1 MRSCARWVCM
11 CSDKRIVCSTIPGR
25 VFEVC
30 GGGAGKKG
38 IMPEN
43 MVEVMEVI
51 LLVRVVGVVKREVR
65 RRIEVLERQVFI
77 AGWRAGNS

>member
-1 MRSCARWVCM
+1 M

-25 VFEVC
+25 IFEVC
-30 GGGAGKKG
+30 GGGVGKKG
-38 IMPEN
+38 VMAEN

-51 LLVRVVGVVKREVR
+51 LLVTVVVGVVKREVR

>member
-1 MRSCARWVCM
+1 V
-11 CSDKRIVCSTIPGR
+11 
-25 VFEVC
+25 
-30 GGGAGKKG
+30 GKKG
-38 IMPEN
+38 VMAEN

-51 LLVRVVGVVKREVR
+51 LLVMVVVGVVKREVR